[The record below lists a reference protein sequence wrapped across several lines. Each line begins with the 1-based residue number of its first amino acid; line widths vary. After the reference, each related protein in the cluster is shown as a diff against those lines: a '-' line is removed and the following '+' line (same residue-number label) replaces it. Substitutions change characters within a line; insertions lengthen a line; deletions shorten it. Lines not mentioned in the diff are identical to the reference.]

1 MLLLRA
7 LKQGFVH
14 WLQEEFLASYL
25 WQVCINGG
33 AGFASILFCKADLD
47 LQQFS
52 KSLQLA
58 KLFSAIM
65 LDRKGEGINLKI

>member
-1 MLLLRA
+1 MP
-7 LKQGFVH
+7 
-14 WLQEEFLASYL
+14 SYL

>member
-7 LKQGFVH
+7 LNKVLYIGFRRN
-14 WLQEEFLASYL
+14 FLPSYL

-58 KLFSAIM
+58 KLFSTIM